1 MDCISIWKGKKKN
14 LKEFLKK
21 ELIFNLVE
29 DFNKWFV
36 RKENKFKITIKILR
50 KI

>member
-14 LKEFLKK
+14 LKEFLQK

-29 DFNKWFV
+29 DFNEWFV
-36 RKENKFKITIKILR
+36 RKENKKLQLLSKF
-50 KI
+50 